1 MTNDTNTLNGAL
13 RELGE
18 TMAANLTQQGVT
30 STWDEGLTTLAAK
43 ILDITPG
50 PGPTPTPSSIL
61 LTADKSILS
70 YADSESATL
79 SATVLD
85 GSSNPLE
92 DITVEFFKGSV
103 SLGTATTNSSGIATK
118 TYASAGVGDVSFTA
132 EVGMISS
139 ETYSIQD
146 CLYYDTQTTDKSRY
160 TVTSGSASVTYSSNG
175 VTVKGTANSDT
186 YVKNTALTLPSSYV
200 LEVEVGGMVGSSGN
214 YGGFCADNGLIDFQ
228 TSKVNIYQL
237 SPISSKTNWTHTLTV
252 GDIIKLEMNNGSM
265 KIYVNGTLKTTQ
277 SFSNTGIYQHRTYNQ
292 RSLTLKNLKVKPL

>member
-139 ETYSIQD
+139 ETYSIED
-146 CLYYDTQTTDKSRY
+146 CWLYHSQ
-160 TVTSGSASVTYSSNG
+160 YSNDE
-175 VTVKGTANSDT
+175 TLNI
-186 YVKNTALTLPSSYV
+186 TLPSDYTMTWKSTKTATYACFLSIGATNNNRV
-200 LEVEVGGMVGSSGN
+200 VAGVIGS
-214 YGGFCADNGLIDFQ
+214 NGL
-228 TSKVNIYQL
+228 SGLWN
-237 SPISSKTNWTHTLTV
+237 S
-252 GDIIKLEMNNGSM
+252 
-265 KIYVNGTLKTTQ
+265 VNGTYTTQ
-277 SFSNTGIYQHRTYNQ
+277 NSHGTITNNVERESELTVSGTTVTFTFNDITS
-292 RSLTLKNLKVKPL
+292 SLTNVTHNLQNFLSVACRSSHSIRELKVKPLMV